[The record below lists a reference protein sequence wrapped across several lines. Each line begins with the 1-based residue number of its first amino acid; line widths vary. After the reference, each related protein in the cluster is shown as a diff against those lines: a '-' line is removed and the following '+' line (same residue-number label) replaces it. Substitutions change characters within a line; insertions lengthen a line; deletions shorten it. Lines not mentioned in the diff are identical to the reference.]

1 MDKLRRMGAFQ
12 VERRAPRKGRKQV
25 APGQMPA
32 SFIQQPFIKHLLCT
46 CLEQACWSQAS
57 RRKSQPGRY
66 LGAGMAAR
74 PWRFHPMVPSTQLMI
89 GGEEPLLWRNHKEVV
104 NGGTRV
110 PGPRGQKLTSG
121 SRGEE
126 GSRGRGQAEK
136 ITLAWEWTQKEKG
149 FPALKCNLSLLHT
162 GF

>member
-1 MDKLRRMGAFQ
+1 MDKLRWMGAFQ

-32 SFIQQPFIKHLLCT
+32 SFIQQPFIKRLLCT

-57 RRKSQPGRY
+57 RRKSQPGRC
-66 LGAGMAAR
+66 LGAGTAAR

-104 NGGTRV
+104 NGGIRG
-110 PGPRGQKLTSG
+110 PGLRQRPETHLRE
-121 SRGEE
+121 RR
-126 GSRGRGQAEK
+126 RGREQRERAG
-136 ITLAWEWTQKEKG
+136 
-149 FPALKCNLSLLHT
+149 
-162 GF
+162 